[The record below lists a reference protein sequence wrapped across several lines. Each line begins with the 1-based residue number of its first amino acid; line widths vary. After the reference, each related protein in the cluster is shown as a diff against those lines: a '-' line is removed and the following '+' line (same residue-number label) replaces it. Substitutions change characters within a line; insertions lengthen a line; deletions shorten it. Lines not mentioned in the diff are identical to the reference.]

1 MSDIDVVFTGVAVA
15 NFDDAVAWYRSLFGR
30 SPDIVVK
37 DDEVMWKITETAWI
51 YVVRDEH
58 RAGRALV
65 ALSVPDLERAME
77 EIATRGLHSGPV
89 EVVGDAGRKASFTDA
104 EGNTVSLIEVV
115 G

>member
-15 NFDDAVAWYRSLFGR
+15 NFDGAVTWYRSLLGR
-30 SPDIVVK
+30 NPDIVVK

-51 YVVRDEH
+51 YVVRDDH

-65 ALSVPDLERAME
+65 TLSVPDLERSIV

-89 EVVGDAGRKASFTDA
+89 EVVGDAGRKASFTDP
-104 EGNTVSLIEVV
+104 EGNMVSFIEVV
-115 G
+115 E